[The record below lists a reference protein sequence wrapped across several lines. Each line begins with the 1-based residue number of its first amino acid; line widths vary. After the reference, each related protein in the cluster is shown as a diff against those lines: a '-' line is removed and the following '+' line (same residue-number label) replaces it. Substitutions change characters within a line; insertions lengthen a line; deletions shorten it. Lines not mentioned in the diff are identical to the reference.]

1 MDCKPQGIPLDIL
14 CEALDEAS
22 VARNQVIDEMYAA
35 IARPREADEMSAFT
49 PRYAT
54 LEMDQKFVGK
64 LIGPQGSTIKNIE
77 ATTSAKISIRQ
88 ADHGKVRSSSHWFP
102 YDRVRVVNADP

>member
-1 MDCKPQGIPLDIL
+1 LDCKPQGIPLDIL

-88 ADHGKVRSSSHWFP
+88 AEPAKVRSIHWFP
-102 YDRVRVVNADP
+102 YDPVRVVNADP

>member
-1 MDCKPQGIPLDIL
+1 LDCKPQGIPLDIL

-77 ATTSAKISIRQ
+77 ARLLPIRP
-88 ADHGKVRSSSHWFP
+88 RSRCELHSLRTFP
-102 YDRVRVVNADP
+102 VVTLHPRFPFNV